1 MGTTISLQRSKRHH
15 QRYQEIA
22 EVFLRHGFGY
32 LIERLGPEWAP
43 PRPPVRSADQ
53 SASPVTEQDLPAHFR
68 QALEELGPTFVKL
81 GQVLSTRPD
90 LLPPAYVAE
99 LSKLQDAVPPVPW
112 EAIRDAIT
120 QELGRP
126 PEEIFASIDPEPL
139 GAASLGQVHAATLAD
154 GAEVVIKVQRPNIQ
168 PTIATD
174 LEILQALAP
183 AAQRTPEGQIHDFVA
198 EADDFAYT
206 LNNELDYRLE
216 GRNADRFRANFANQ
230 PLLYVPHVYWEYTT
244 ERVLVLE
251 RISGVKIDDVA
262 AVEEAG
268 YDRHQVAENAAR
280 MVIKEV
286 LEDGFFHADVHPG
299 NFVVMPGEVIG
310 VMDFGRMGY
319 LSDRDRYD
327 AIGFYVAIMSM
338 DPDGIVDQLIRM
350 GAAASEV
357 DRKALARDIE
367 RVLYKYYSVSL
378 GNIRIQG
385 LSDVAMPIINCF
397 HLRLPSNF
405 VLLLQ
410 TLGMMQGIAMILDPG
425 FDVWSFSE
433 PYMRRVARRLAKPR
447 RGQGQNLL
455 RQGREWSELVSN
467 LPRIGN
473 RLLEKAERGD
483 LLQIGLKDTGPL
495 LRQIDRVATRLALS
509 LLLAALTISLA
520 LLLSFTNAGS
530 LLQAPVTVG
539 FAMTIALT
547 AWLFISILKGTR

>member
-1 MGTTISLQRSKRHH
+1 MSTFLLERSKRHR
-15 QRYQEIA
+15 QRYQQIA

-43 PRPPVRSADQ
+43 QRGSSRSSDQ
-53 SASPVTEQDLPAHFR
+53 SASLVIEQDLPAHFR

-90 LLPPAYVAE
+90 LLPQSYIAE

-112 EAIRDAIT
+112 EAIRDALT

-126 PEEIFASIDPEPL
+126 PEEVFASIDPEPL
-139 GAASLGQVHAATLAD
+139 GAASVGQVHAATLAD

-183 AAQRTPEGQIHDFVA
+183 AAQRTPEGKIHDFVT

-216 GRNADRFRANFANQ
+216 GRNADRFRTNFADE
-230 PLLYVPHVYWEYTT
+230 PHLHVPHVYWEYTT
-244 ERVLVLE
+244 SRVLVLE

-268 YDRHQVAENAAR
+268 YNRHQVAINAAR
-280 MVIKEV
+280 MVVKEV

-299 NFVVMPGEVIG
+299 NFVVMPGEVLG
-310 VMDFGRMGY
+310 VMDFGRMGV

-327 AIGFYVAIMSM
+327 AIGFYVAVMSM
-338 DPDGIVDQLIRM
+338 DPDGIVDQLVRM
-350 GAAASEV
+350 DAAGSEV
-357 DRKALARDIE
+357 DRKALSRDIE
-367 RVLYKYYSVSL
+367 RMLYKYYSVSL
-378 GNIRIQG
+378 GDIRIQG
-385 LSDVAMPIINCF
+385 LSDVAMPIINRY

-410 TLGMMQGIAMILDPG
+410 TLGMMQGIAMTLDPG

-433 PYMRRVARRLAKPR
+433 PYMRRVTRRLMRPR
-447 RGQGQNLL
+447 RGRGQNLL
-455 RQGREWSELVSN
+455 RQGWEWSDLISG
-467 LPRIGN
+467 LPRTAN
-473 RLLEKAERGD
+473 RLLERAERGD
-483 LLQIGLKDTGPL
+483 LLQIGLKDTAPL
-495 LRQIDRVATRLALS
+495 MKQIDRLTTRLALS

-520 LLLSFTNAGS
+520 LVVPAATAGS
-530 LLQAPVTVG
+530 PLQSLVMIG
-539 FAMTIALT
+539 FATTIGLT
-547 AWLFISILKGTR
+547 LWLFISILRGIR

>member
-1 MGTTISLQRSKRHH
+1 MSTFSLQRSRRHR

-32 LIERLGPEWAP
+32 LFKSLGPEWAP
-43 PRPPVRSADQ
+43 SRRSSRSADQ
-53 SASPVTEQDLPAHFR
+53 PASPVAEQDLPAHFR

-112 EAIRDAIT
+112 ESIRDAIA

-126 PEEIFASIDPEPL
+126 PEEVFSSINPEPL

-216 GRNADRFRANFANQ
+216 GRNADRFRANLADEPQ
-230 PLLYVPHVYWEYTT
+230 IHVPRVYWEYTT
-244 ERVLVLE
+244 PRLLVQE
-251 RISGVKIDDVA
+251 RIQGIKIDNVA
-262 AVEEAG
+262 ALEEAG
-268 YDRHQVAENAAR
+268 YDRHHVAVSAAR
-280 MVIKEV
+280 MVVKEV

-299 NFVVMPGEVIG
+299 NFLVMPGEVIG
-310 VMDFGRMGY
+310 VMDFGRMGT
-319 LSDRDRYD
+319 LSDRDRND
-327 AIGFYVAIMSM
+327 AISLFVAVMSV
-338 DPDGIVDQLIRM
+338 DSEGIVDLLVRM
-350 GAAASEV
+350 EAVDSEV
-357 DRKALARDIE
+357 DRKGLARGVE
-367 RVLYKYYSVSL
+367 RVLYKYYNVSM
-378 GNIRIQG
+378 GDIRIQG
-385 LSDVAMPIINCF
+385 LAEVAMPIIHRY

-410 TLGMMQGIAMILDPG
+410 TVGMMQGIAITLDPG
-425 FDVWSFSE
+425 FDVWGFAE
-433 PYMRRVARRLAKPR
+433 PYVRKMTWRLVVPR
-447 RGQGQNLL
+447 RGWGYNLF
-455 RQGREWSELVSN
+455 RQGREWSELLSN

-473 RLLEKAERGD
+473 RVLEKAERGD
-483 LLQIGLKDTGPL
+483 LLQIGLKDSGSL
-495 LRQIDRVATRLALS
+495 MKQADRLVTRMALTV
-509 LLLAALTISLA
+509 LLAALTISLA
-520 LLLSFTNAGS
+520 LLLSFTNASS
-530 LLQAPVTVG
+530 LLQTPVRVG

-547 AWLFISILKGTR
+547 LWLFISILRGTR

>member
-1 MGTTISLQRSKRHH
+1 MSTFSLQRSKRHH

-22 EVFLRHGFGY
+22 QVFLRHGFGY
-32 LIERLGPEWAP
+32 LFNNLGPEWAP
-43 PRPPVRSADQ
+43 PRRSA
-53 SASPVTEQDLPAHFR
+53 APVTEQDLPAHFR

-112 EAIRDAIT
+112 EDIRAAIT

-183 AAQRTPEGQIHDFVA
+183 AAQRTPEGQIHDFVT

-216 GRNADRFRANFANQ
+216 GRNADRFRANFANES
-230 PLLYVPHVYWEYTT
+230 LIHVPHVYWEYTT
-244 ERVLVLE
+244 SRVLVLE
-251 RISGVKIDDVA
+251 RIRGVKIDDVA
-262 AVEEAG
+262 AVEAAG

-280 MVIKEV
+280 MVVKEV

-299 NFVVMPGEVIG
+299 NFVVMPGPVIG

-327 AIGFYVAIMSM
+327 AIAFYVAVISM
-338 DPDGIVDQLIRM
+338 DPDGIVDQLVRM
-350 GAAASEV
+350 GAAGSDV
-357 DRKALARDIE
+357 DRRALSRDIE
-367 RVLYKYYSVSL
+367 RVLYKYYSTSL
-378 GNIRIQG
+378 GDIRIQG
-385 LSDVAMPIINCF
+385 LADVAMPIVNRY

-410 TLGMMQGIAMILDPG
+410 TLGMIQGIALTLDPD
-425 FDVWSFSE
+425 FDVWAFSE
-433 PYMRRVARRLAKPR
+433 PYMRRVTRRLARPR
-447 RGQGQNLL
+447 RGRGQNLL
-455 RQGREWSELVSN
+455 RQGREWNELASN
-467 LPRIGN
+467 LPRTAN
-473 RLLEKAERGD
+473 RLLEKADRGD
-483 LLQIGLKDTGPL
+483 LLQMGLKDSGPIMK
-495 LRQIDRVATRLALS
+495 QVDRLTTRLALS

-520 LLLSFTNAGS
+520 LLMSFTDAGS
-530 LLQAPVTVG
+530 LLQVPVTAG
-539 FAMTIALT
+539 FALTIALT
-547 AWLFISILKGTR
+547 LWLFISILRGAR

>member
-1 MGTTISLQRSKRHH
+1 MNTISPQRSKRHH

-22 EVFLRHGFGY
+22 EVLLRHGFGY
-32 LIERLGPEWAP
+32 LFKNLGPDWAP
-43 PRPPVRSADQ
+43 RRSSQHADQ
-53 SASPVTEQDLPAHFR
+53 PASPVTEQELPAHFR

-90 LLPPAYVAE
+90 LLPPAYIAE

-126 PEEIFASIDPEPL
+126 PEEVFASIDPEPL
-139 GAASLGQVHAATLAD
+139 GAASLGQVHAATLTD
-154 GAEVVIKVQRPNIQ
+154 GTEVVIKVQRPNIQ

-216 GRNADRFRANFANQ
+216 GRNADRFRANFANE
-230 PLLYVPHVYWEYTT
+230 PLLHVPHVYWEYTT
-244 ERVLVLE
+244 ARMMVLE
-251 RISGVKIDDVA
+251 RIRGVKVDDVA
-262 AVEEAG
+262 AVEAAG
-268 YDRHQVAENAAR
+268 YDRHQVATNAAR
-280 MVIKEV
+280 MVVKEV

-319 LSDRDRYD
+319 LSERDRYD
-327 AIGFYVAIMSM
+327 AIAFYVAVMSM
-338 DPDGIVDQLIRM
+338 DPDSIVDQLVRM
-350 GAAASEV
+350 GAAGGEV
-357 DRKALARDIE
+357 DRKALSRDIE

-378 GNIRIQG
+378 GDIRIQG
-385 LSDVAMPIINCF
+385 MADVAMPIVHRY

-410 TLGMMQGIAMILDPG
+410 TLGMIQGIALTLDPG
-425 FDVWSFSE
+425 FDVWAFSE
-433 PYMRRVARRLAKPR
+433 PYMRRITRRLARPR
-447 RGQGQNLL
+447 RGRGQNLL
-455 RQGREWSELVSN
+455 RQGREWSDLVTN

-473 RLLEKAERGD
+473 RLLEQAERGD
-483 LLQIGLKDTGPL
+483 LLQIGLKDSGPL
-495 LRQIDRVATRLALS
+495 MKQMERLTTRLALS

-520 LLLSFTNAGS
+520 LVVPAATAGS
-530 LLQAPVTVG
+530 PLQSLVTIG
-539 FAMTIALT
+539 FALAVALIV
-547 AWLFISILKGTR
+547 WLFVSILTGSR

>member
-1 MGTTISLQRSKRHH
+1 MSTTNPLQRSKRQR

-43 PRPPVRSADQ
+43 PRRSSRSDEQ
-53 SASPVTEQDLPAHFR
+53 PASPVAEQDLPAHFR

-90 LLPPAYVAE
+90 LLPPSYVAE
-99 LSKLQDAVPPVPW
+99 LSKLQNAVPPVPW

-120 QELGRP
+120 QELGRQ
-126 PEEIFASIDPEPL
+126 PEEVFASIDPEPL

-154 GAEVVIKVQRPNIQ
+154 GTEVVIKVQRPNIQ

-183 AAQRTPEGQIHDFVA
+183 AAQRTPEGKIHDFVA

-216 GRNADRFRANFANQ
+216 GRNADRFRANFAAE

-244 ERVLVLE
+244 PRVLVLE
-251 RISGVKIDDVA
+251 RIRGVKIDNVA

-268 YDRHQVAENAAR
+268 YDRHQVAVNAAR
-280 MVIKEV
+280 MVLKEV
-286 LEDGFFHADVHPG
+286 LEDGYFHADVHPG

-310 VMDFGRMGY
+310 VMDFGKMGT

-327 AIGFYVAIMSM
+327 AIGFYVAVMSV
-338 DPDGIVDQLIRM
+338 DPDGIVDVLVRM
-350 GAAASEV
+350 GAVDYEV
-357 DRKALARDIE
+357 DRKGFTRDIE
-367 RVLYKYYSVSL
+367 RVLQRYYDVSM
-378 GNIRIQG
+378 GDIRIQG
-385 LSDVAMPIINCF
+385 LADVIMPIINRY
-397 HLRLPSNF
+397 HVRLPSNF
-405 VLLLQ
+405 GLLLQ
-410 TLGMMQGIAMILDPG
+410 TLGMMQGIALTLDPS
-425 FDVWSFSE
+425 FDVWAFSE
-433 PYMRRVARRLAKPR
+433 KYVRRVTRRLARPR
-447 RGQGQNLL
+447 RGWGQSLL
-455 RQGREWSELVSN
+455 RQGQEWNDLIAN

-473 RLLEKAERGD
+473 RLIEKAERGE
-483 LLQIGLKDTGPL
+483 LLQIGLKDTAPL
-495 LRQIDRVATRLALS
+495 MKQVDRLTTRLALS

-520 LLLSFTNAGS
+520 LVVPAATAGS
-530 LLQAPVTVG
+530 PLQSLVTIG
-539 FAMTIALT
+539 FALAVGLIV
-547 AWLFISILKGTR
+547 WLFLSILRGTR

>member
-1 MGTTISLQRSKRHH
+1 MTTLSLQRSKRHR

-32 LIERLGPEWAP
+32 LFKNLGPEWAP
-43 PRPPVRSADQ
+43 PRRSAQQADQ
-53 SASPVTEQDLPAHFR
+53 PAAPVVEQDLPAHFR
-68 QALEELGPTFVKL
+68 QALEELGPTFVKM

-112 EAIRDAIT
+112 EAIREALT
-120 QELGRP
+120 HELGRP
-126 PEEIFASIDPEPL
+126 PEEVFASIDPEPL
-139 GAASLGQVHAATLAD
+139 GAASLGQVYAATLAD

-168 PTIATD
+168 PTITTD

-183 AAQRTPEGQIHDFVA
+183 AAQKTPEGQIHDFVA
-198 EADDFAYT
+198 EAEEFAYT

-216 GRNADRFRANFANQ
+216 GRNADRFRANFAHET
-230 PLLYVPHVYWEYTT
+230 LLHVPQVYWEYSTS
-244 ERVLVLE
+244 RVLVLE
-251 RISGVKIDDVA
+251 RMRGVKIDDVA
-262 AVEEAG
+262 AVEAAG
-268 YDRHQVAENAAR
+268 YNRHQVAENVAR

-319 LSDRDRYD
+319 LSERDRYD
-327 AIGFYVAIMSM
+327 AIVFYVAVISM
-338 DPDGIVDQLIRM
+338 DPDGIVDQLVRM
-350 GAAASEV
+350 GAAGGDV
-357 DRKALARDIE
+357 DRKALSRDIE
-367 RVLYKYYSVSL
+367 RVLTKYYSVTM
-378 GNIRIQG
+378 GDIRVQG
-385 LSDVAMPIINCF
+385 LSDVAMPIINRY

-410 TLGMMQGIAMILDPG
+410 TLGMIQGIAMTLDSD

-433 PYMRRVARRLAKPR
+433 PYMRRVARRLAKPQ
-447 RGQGQNLL
+447 RGRGKNLL
-455 RQGREWSELVSN
+455 RQGREWSDLAAN

-473 RLLEKAERGD
+473 RMLEKAERGD
-483 LLQIGLKDTGPL
+483 LLQIGLKDSGPL
-495 LRQIDRVATRLALS
+495 MKQMERLTTRLALS

-520 LLLSFTNAGS
+520 LVVPAATAGS
-530 LLQAPVTVG
+530 SLQSLVTLG
-539 FAMTIALT
+539 FGLAVALII
-547 AWLFISILKGTR
+547 WLFVSILTGSR